1 MPDQNS
7 KQERHQ
13 ARQQKVKEQID
24 AKVAA
29 AQEEKGLLLVIT
41 GNGKGKSTSGFG
53 TIAALLAMASNVQ
66 SPSSLKERGITVSV
80 TC

>member
-29 AQEEKGLLLVIT
+29 AQEEL
-41 GNGKGKSTSGFG
+41 
-53 TIAALLAMASNVQ
+53 
-66 SPSSLKERGITVSV
+66 SLIHI
-80 TC
+80 